1 MFPIPEQLSKA
12 AKSQLETQ
20 LNILNS
26 FASKAFEGAQKVI
39 ALNVSTARASVEQ
52 GSDAV
57 QQLLGAKDTTEFISL
72 SAAQA
77 PSLDKVLAYG
87 RELFSIASQTQ
98 AELLQT
104 ARDQLG
110 AARTAAETAKPV
122 ALAAPVAAAET
133 AALVVEAAK
142 PAADPVA
149 DAAAAAAAAVAAP
162 VEAPSKPVKAKPA
175 AVAKA
180 VSEAVA
186 AVPVS
191 AKGKK

>member
-1 MFPIPEQLSKA
+1 MFPIPEQLSQA
-12 AKSQLETQ
+12 AKTQLETQ
-20 LNILNS
+20 LSIFNT
-26 FASKAFEGAQKVI
+26 FTSKAFEGAQKVI

-52 GSDAV
+52 SSDAV
-57 QQLLGAKDTTEFISL
+57 QQLLGAKDTREFISL
-72 SAAQA
+72 STAQA

-104 ARDQLG
+104 AKDQLG
-110 AARTAAETAKPV
+110 AARTVAETARPV

-133 AALVVEAAK
+133 AALVVEAAR
-142 PAADPVA
+142 PVTDPVA
-149 DAAAAAAAAVAAP
+149 EAAAAAAAAVAAP
-162 VEAPSKPVKAKPA
+162 AEAPSKPVKAKPA

-186 AVPVS
+186 AVPVA
-191 AKGKK
+191 AKARK

>member
-12 AKSQLETQ
+12 TKSQLETQ
-20 LNILNS
+20 FNILNS

-57 QQLLGAKDTTEFISL
+57 QQLLGARDTSEFISL

-77 PSLDKVLAYG
+77 PSLDKLLAYG

-104 ARDQLG
+104 AKDQLG
-110 AARTAAETAKPV
+110 AARTPAETARPA
-122 ALAAPVAAAET
+122 ALPAPAAT

-162 VEAPSKPVKAKPA
+162 LEAPSKPVKAKPA

>member
-1 MFPIPEQLSKA
+1 MFPIPEQLSQA
-12 AKSQLETQ
+12 AKTQLETQ
-20 LNILNS
+20 LNILNN
-26 FASKAFEGAQKVI
+26 FANKAFEGAQKVI

-57 QQLLGAKDTTEFISL
+57 QQLLASKDPKEFISL

-104 ARDQLG
+104 AKDQLG
-110 AARTAAETAKPV
+110 AARSAGVAVQPPLLNAPAAV
-122 ALAAPVAAAET
+122 AEP
-133 AALVVEAAK
+133 AALVVETAQT
-142 PAADPVA
+142 AADPVA
-149 DAAAAAAAAVAAP
+149 VSAAAAAAPADTLA
-162 VEAPSKPVKAKPA
+162 KPPKAKPVA
-175 AVAKA
+175 AAKA

-191 AKGKK
+191 ARAKK

>member
-1 MFPIPEQLSKA
+1 MFPIPEQLSQA
-12 AKSQLETQ
+12 AKTQLETQ

-26 FASKAFEGAQKVI
+26 FASKAFEGAQKVF

-98 AELLQT
+98 AELLQ
-104 ARDQLG
+104 AAKDQLG
-110 AARTAAETAKPV
+110 TARTAAEAAKPLV
-122 ALAAPVAAAET
+122 LKAPAET

-162 VEAPSKPVKAKPA
+162 VDAPSKPVKAKPA

>member
-1 MFPIPEQLSKA
+1 MFPIPEQLSQA

-57 QQLLGAKDTTEFISL
+57 QQLLGARDTSEFISL

-104 ARDQLG
+104 AKDQLG
-110 AARTAAETAKPV
+110 AARTVAETVRPA
-122 ALAAPVAAAET
+122 ALQAPAEA
-133 AALVVEAAK
+133 AALVVEAAR

-162 VEAPSKPVKAKPA
+162 IEAPSKPVKAKPA

-191 AKGKK
+191 AKAKK

>member
-1 MFPIPEQLSKA
+1 MFPIPEQLSQA

-57 QQLLGAKDTTEFISL
+57 QQLLGAKDTSELISL

-77 PSLDKVLAYG
+77 PSLDRVLAYG

-104 ARDQLG
+104 AKDQLG
-110 AARTAAETAKPV
+110 AARTAAETVRPA
-122 ALAAPVAAAET
+122 ALQAPADA

-162 VEAPSKPVKAKPA
+162 AEAPSKPVKAKPA

-191 AKGKK
+191 AKAKK

>member
-1 MFPIPEQLSKA
+1 MFPIPEQLSQA

-57 QQLLGAKDTTEFISL
+57 QQLLGAKDTSELISL

-104 ARDQLG
+104 AKDQLG
-110 AARTAAETAKPV
+110 AARTAAETVRPAT
-122 ALAAPVAAAET
+122 LQAPADA
-133 AALVVEAAK
+133 AALVVEAVK

-149 DAAAAAAAAVAAP
+149 DAAAAAAAAAAAP

-175 AVAKA
+175 AAAKA

-191 AKGKK
+191 AKAKK

>member
-1 MFPIPEQLSKA
+1 MFPVPEQLSQV

-20 LNILNS
+20 LNILNN
-26 FASKAFEGAQKVI
+26 FANKAFEGAQKVI

-52 GSDAV
+52 GSDVV
-57 QQLLGAKDTTEFISL
+57 QQLLAAKDPKEFISL

-110 AARTAAETAKPV
+110 AAPSAGAAVQPPALNVPAAV
-122 ALAAPVAAAET
+122 AEP
-133 AALVVEAAK
+133 AALVVETAQA
-142 PAADPVA
+142 AADPVA
-149 DAAAAAAAAVAAP
+149 VSAAAAAAPADTLAKPPKARPVAA
-162 VEAPSKPVKAKPA
+162 
-175 AVAKA
+175 AKA

-191 AKGKK
+191 AKAKK

>member
-1 MFPIPEQLSKA
+1 MFPIPEQLSQA

-26 FASKAFEGAQKVI
+26 FASKAFEGAQKVF

-57 QQLLGAKDTTEFISL
+57 QQLLGAKDATEFISL

-104 ARDQLG
+104 AKDQLG
-110 AARTAAETAKPV
+110 AARTGAETAQPL
-122 ALAAPVAAAET
+122 ALKAPAET

-142 PAADPVA
+142 PVADPVA

-162 VEAPSKPVKAKPA
+162 VDIPSKPVKAKPA

-180 VSEAVA
+180 VAEAVA